1 MLIPD
6 DKGSLLPLAGERGD
20 GEDLAG
26 VPVDEVEALHLAQ
39 VPEIVGH
46 RLVHAQRG
54 YSQTTCYTENQ
65 VFCFELFTV
74 AHLFGFHS
82 NISSNS
88 SSHGSSS
95 SRNVRGRGGLDAG
108 RRDSSGYHYSPGT
121 HPNQRGG
128 WLPNFTRGGNRGG
141 SGRGRGR
148 SRNYF

>member
-26 VPVDEVEALHLAQ
+26 VPVDEVEALHLAR
-39 VPEIVGH
+39 VPKIVGH

-74 AHLFGFHS
+74 AHLFGFHPNTWIS
-82 NISSNS
+82 NTWFSSPPF
-88 SSHGSSS
+88 
-95 SRNVRGRGGLDAG
+95 GGFFYIFSL
-108 RRDSSGYHYSPGT
+108 
-121 HPNQRGG
+121 
-128 WLPNFTRGGNRGG
+128 FTRRT
-141 SGRGRGR
+141 
-148 SRNYF
+148 